1 VPTADRL
8 SHSRAGRGL
17 ALALLGLS
25 VVSVAYPT
33 WNPWTMPW
41 IQQWLIH
48 AGWSPAP

>member
-1 VPTADRL
+1 
-8 SHSRAGRGL
+8 
-17 ALALLGLS
+17 
-25 VVSVAYPT
+25 VSVAYPT